1 MKGRT
6 KMKKKQIEDVTANPI
21 QLVYK
26 GEDIENNI
34 VKAKFDDPIIKKVA
48 FNHRCSA
55 LIKTGVE
62 FSIDADHKLCY
73 RLIDSLSD
81 KGLVALNAPGYLSSG
96 HLNVMILNVGR
107 EIVEV
112 KDGDPIVEIWVEKKY
127 QFDLIKSLEG

>member
-1 MKGRT
+1 
-6 KMKKKQIEDVTANPI
+6 MKKKQIDNVEGGTV

-34 VKAKFDDPIIKKVA
+34 VKAKFDDPIIRKVA

-62 FSIDADHKLCY
+62 FSIDSDHKLCY
-73 RLIDSLSD
+73 RLIDSLAE
-81 KGLVALNAPGYLSSG
+81 KGLIALNAPGYLSSG
-96 HLNVMILNVGR
+96 NLNVMILNIGR

-127 QFDLIKSLEG
+127 QFDLVKSLEG